1 MEIFISMFKYL
12 SDILSK
18 FSPQQRL
25 LALVI
30 LLSSIL
36 LITFGGKIIDSFN
49 SGTKPLQRQITRLKS
64 ENTELSNQLDTLRG
78 VVLANELQCSE
89 DILEVRRKILDDLG
103 ILERNVMNQ
112 MRLKENTSHMM
123 GKRMEIGTGDTMVAS
138 SPIIHLPDTE
148 TEKMMLKGIRD
159 LKERIKTD

>member
-138 SPIIHLPDTE
+138 SPIIRLPDTE

>member
-138 SPIIHLPDTE
+138 SPIIRLPDTE
-148 TEKMMLKGIRD
+148 TEEMMLKGIRD